1 MNKKELNAKLN
12 ACKSKEEKISFLDEE
27 GGELFH
33 KGRFREAL
41 ACYGQALP
49 MEKQPNARAY
59 FMGQMGI
66 CHYNLGEDKEAL
78 ALLLRSTRLFQPDQP
93 EFMPDMYGFVH
104 FHLGSLY
111 EYHGQTAKALE
122 ARRICEQYAVDQ
134 EKDTQWMLFAGM
146 SRNYEAL
153 HRHDEAI
160 RYSQKA
166 IQVLSDN
173 DPGLSY
179 LYESMG
185 SNYMS
190 LGQYREAIKY
200 FSKVVELD
208 PGFERR
214 DDIYL
219 SIADCYQQLTNDKLA
234 LESYQKIL
242 ELKQISGKRENLC
255 WLYLRLAHSYFR
267 LEQYEKSLLVTL
279 EALRRRPRNK
289 QEKAEVRSYLTSNY
303 YELGRFLEAVQ
314 EGEKTLRLSRR
325 FTNDNLFYFRMALS
339 YQKLGDAKAF
349 EKYRQ
354 ICRKHF
360 PADGWNK
367 YLDKLTGLP

>member
-1 MNKKELNAKLN
+1 MNKKELTARLN
-12 ACKSKEEKISFLDEE
+12 ACSSKEEKVSLLDEHA
-27 GGELFH
+27 GGLFE
-33 KGRFREAL
+33 KGRFREAME
-41 ACYGQALP
+41 CYKQALS

-59 FMGQMGI
+59 FVGQVGI
-66 CHYNLGEDKEAL
+66 CHYNLDEDKEAL
-78 ALLLRSTRLFQPDQP
+78 ACLLRSARMFQPDLS

-111 EYHGQTAKALE
+111 EYHGRAAKALE
-122 ARRICEQYAVDQ
+122 ARRICEQYAANQ

-185 SNYMS
+185 NNYMS
-190 LGQYREAIKY
+190 LRQYREAIKY
-200 FSKVVELD
+200 FSKVMELD
-208 PGFERR
+208 PQFERR

-219 SIADCYQQLTNDKLA
+219 KIADCYQQLTNDKLA

-242 ELKQISGKRENLC
+242 ELKQISGKRENLS
-255 WLYLRLAHSYFR
+255 WLYLKLAHCQFR

-289 QEKAEVRSYLTSNY
+289 QEKAEAQSYLTNNY
-303 YELGRFLEAVQ
+303 YELGRYMEAVQ
-314 EGEKTLRLSRR
+314 EGEKTLRLAKR
-325 FTNDNLFYFRMALS
+325 FMNDNLFYFRMALS
-339 YQKLGDAKAF
+339 YHKLGDDKSF
-349 EKYRQ
+349 VKYRNV
-354 ICRKHF
+354 CKRYF
-360 PADGWNK
+360 PGDGWNN
-367 YLDKLTGLP
+367 YLDKLTALP

>member
-1 MNKKELNAKLN
+1 MKKKELNTKLSS
-12 ACKSKEEKISFLDEE
+12 CGSKAERVSLLDEYA
-27 GGELFH
+27 GDLFE

-41 ACYGQALP
+41 ECYGQALSV
-49 MEKQPNARAY
+49 EKQPNARAY
-59 FMGQMGI
+59 FMGQVGI
-66 CHYNLGEDKEAL
+66 CHYNVGEDKEAL
-78 ALLLRSTRLFQPDQP
+78 AFLLRSARLFQPELP

-104 FHLGSLY
+104 FHMGSLY
-111 EYHGQTAKALE
+111 EYHGRAAKALE
-122 ARRICEQYAVDQ
+122 ARRICEQYAGDQ

-153 HRHDEAI
+153 HKHDDAI

-185 SNYMS
+185 NNYMS
-190 LGQYREAIKY
+190 LRQYREAIKY
-200 FSKVVELD
+200 FSKVMELD
-208 PGFERR
+208 PRFERR

-219 SIADCYQQLTNDKLA
+219 KIADCYQQLTNDKLA

-242 ELKQISGKRENLC
+242 ELKQIGGKRENLS
-255 WLYLRLAHSYFR
+255 WLYLKLAYCHFR
-267 LEQYEKSLLVTL
+267 LSQYEKSLLVTL

-289 QEKAEVRSYLTSNY
+289 QEKAEVRSYLTANY

-314 EGEKTLRLSRR
+314 EGEKTLGLARR

-339 YQKLGDAKAF
+339 YHKLGNNKSF
-349 EKYRQ
+349 VKYRN
-354 ICRKHF
+354 ICSRYF
-360 PADGWNK
+360 PGDGWNK